1 MESATLQNMVPIA
14 VTIPADSAT
23 LSGDLAVPEQ
33 PVGVVIFAHG
43 SGSSRHSPRN
53 QAVAAR
59 LREDRL
65 ATLLMDLLTSEEEAE
80 EQVTRHHRFNIELLA
95 LRLVSA
101 TSFAATHEETA
112 GLPLGYFGA
121 STGAAAALVAAA
133 EVGDRVAAVVS
144 RGGRPDLADGALAV
158 VTAPTLLIVGA
169 ADPQVL
175 ELNRDARS
183 RMRSAPTALEIVP
196 RAGHLFAEHGT
207 LDQVADL
214 AADWFLR
221 HMTVG

>member
-1 MESATLQNMVPIA
+1 MVPIA
-14 VTIPADSAT
+14 VTIPAEAAT
-23 LSGDLAVPEQ
+23 LNGDLAVPEQ

-43 SGSSRHSPRN
+43 SGSSRHSLRN

-59 LREDRL
+59 LRDDRL
-65 ATLLMDLLTSEEEAE
+65 ATLLMDLLTNEEEAE

-95 LRLVSA
+95 SRLVAA
-101 TSFAATHEETA
+101 TSFVATHEETA

-133 EVGDRVAAVVS
+133 DVGDQVAAVVS

-175 ELNRDARS
+175 ELNRDAKA
-183 RMRSAPTALEIVP
+183 RMRSAPTSLEIVP

-221 HMTVG
+221 HMTAP